1 MPVKKKSVAKT
12 ESKKENVVKVEPKKN
27 DDVIKFDFH
36 NKFKKLYFHPKEFFK
51 SVEKEN
57 SYQSL
62 LRSFVLFY
70 IFYLIVLQAISLY
83 SGTVTPLQSVMGF
96 IAGIVFSLV
105 IILIFSGVM
114 HFILI
119 LTGHKGDYFNSYKA
133 GIYTLILW
141 VFYSIIL
148 LIVALIIPFDGQ
160 SLQTFL
166 TGAEDFKTIIGA
178 SFNFLVSNQLSLL
191 SLIVSI
197 VVHIHIII
205 FGINA
210 LKTFQKTS
218 TGKATFVVITTAIL
232 IFALQV
238 ALIVLINSSLSAGV

>member
-1 MPVKKKSVAKT
+1 MPAKKKSVAKT
-12 ESKKENVVKVEPKKN
+12 ESKKSDSVKVESKKN
-27 DDVIKFDFH
+27 DDVIRFDFH

-62 LRSFVLFY
+62 LRSYVLFY

-96 IAGIVFSLV
+96 IAGIIFSLV
-105 IILIFSGVM
+105 AVFIFSGVM

-119 LTGHKGDYFNSYKA
+119 LAGHKGNYFNSYKA

-141 VFYSIIL
+141 VFYSTVL

-160 SLQTFL
+160 GLQTFL
-166 TGAEDFKTIIGA
+166 TGAGDFRAIIG
-178 SFNFLVSNQLSLL
+178 SLFNFLASNPLSLL
-191 SLIVSI
+191 SLIISFI
-197 VVHIHIII
+197 VHVHILI

-218 TGKATFVVITTAIL
+218 TEKATFAVITTAL
-232 IFALQV
+232 LLFALQV
-238 ALIVLINSSLSAGV
+238 VIIVLINSSLSA